1 MLEKISQLEK
11 SFSPENFEEEE
22 EEEKCEFNFINEI
35 NDL

>member
-22 EEEKCEFNFINEI
+22 EEKCEFNFINEI

>member
-22 EEEKCEFNFINEI
+22 EKCEFNFINEI